1 MCFMEKEQ
9 DSCSEIPEG
18 ISLENA
24 EVKCQQTADGRW
36 LENVEGRWLD
46 HADGGTLNPA
56 QRGG

>member
-1 MCFMEKEQ
+1 MEKEQ